1 MVSQV
6 IFFYISLVKWFS
18 ISNSGEL
25 GLEIS
30 IRVQVLNFEFLG
42 QIIPNATLFKSNV
55 IIGYQAGWPQEMCT
69 SGKLQS
75 PIVIDS
81 RYGATIKAKNEEPFI
96 FENYDTEP
104 ENSTLTNIDFTVT
117 LKVELPND
125 KRIKVLECSIGY
137 IEIV

>member
-81 RYGATIKAKNEEPFI
+81 RYGTTIKAKNEEPFI
-96 FENYDTEP
+96 FENYDMEP

-125 KRIKVLECSIGY
+125 KRIKVFRMFHRV
-137 IEIV
+137 EIV